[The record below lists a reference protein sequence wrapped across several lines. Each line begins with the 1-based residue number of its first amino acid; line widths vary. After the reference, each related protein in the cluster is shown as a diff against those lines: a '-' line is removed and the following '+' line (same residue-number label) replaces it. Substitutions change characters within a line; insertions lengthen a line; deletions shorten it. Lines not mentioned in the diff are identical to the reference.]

1 MGHGFEEASKLPSSS
16 YCTWVQYHYLLN
28 LAELELRLRRSH
40 LLNLS
45 LMIGHAL
52 YSSNVENLGTQTLY
66 LITVI
71 IIMGL

>member
-1 MGHGFEEASKLPSSS
+1 MTVVGHGFEEASKLPSSS

-45 LMIGHAL
+45 LMIGHA
-52 YSSNVENLGTQTLY
+52 
-66 LITVI
+66 
-71 IIMGL
+71 